1 MNKPHISKLEWER
14 DIRPILAAKN
24 VDRREREKIEG
35 YLWASFDRDPG
46 DDTAGITEEEINDTI
61 KYMRKHSNEHHI
73 ADSKITILEE
83 LLKKY
88 L

>member
-1 MNKPHISKLEWER
+1 MEWER
-14 DIRPILAAKN
+14 DIRPTLAAKN
-24 VDRREREKIEG
+24 VNRREREKIEG

-46 DDTAGITEEEINDTI
+46 DDTAGITKEEINDTI
-61 KYMRKHSNEHHI
+61 EYLRKHSNEHHI
-73 ADSKITILEE
+73 ADSKIIILEE